1 MSTTKETMEF
11 MLQKLGSKKFTAR
24 KMFGEYALYAD
35 GKVVALV
42 CDNTLFVKI
51 TPQSSELED
60 VCEKGPPYPGA
71 KDYYVVEESQLSIMR
86 ELPIILFA
94 IAKGLPE
101 KKVKVKTMKKTH
113 KGFTLVEL
121 LVSIAI
127 IGLLASVVLVATSS
141 ARTKARDVKRKQDLT
156 MIGRFVMSS
165 NCYMPDAGA
174 GDYDLRQLE
183 AEIRAKYPQA
193 SAVSLPVDPKSGNST
208 TANYRYQVTADNHCI
223 LYGNLDNED
232 EKIDLSI
239 TAPTAGAGV
248 GTLRSATEGPNG
260 THVYYQ
266 IGR

>member
-1 MSTTKETMEF
+1 MATSSETMEF
-11 MLQKLGSKKFTAR
+11 ILQKLGSKKFTAR

-35 GKVVALV
+35 EKVVGLV

-51 TPQSSELED
+51 TPESSELED

-71 KDYYVVEESQLSIMR
+71 KDYYVVEESQVSTMH
-86 ELPIILFA
+86 ELPAILFD
-94 IAKGLPE
+94 IAKSLPA
-101 KKVKVKTMKKTH
+101 KKLKTTSMKKQN
-113 KGFTLVEL
+113 GFTLVEL

-127 IGLLASVVLVATSS
+127 IGLLASVVLVATSG

-156 MIGRFVMSS
+156 LIGRFVMSS

-183 AEIRAKYPQA
+183 PEIRTKYPQA
-193 SAVSLPVDPKSGNST
+193 AAVSLPVDPKSGNQT
-208 TANYRYQVTADNHCI
+208 TANYRYQVTVDNHCI

-248 GTLRSATEGPNG
+248 GTLRAAAEGPNG